1 MRHRLL
7 AIICVGWVGIAGF
20 PAQRVEGRA
29 GVLSYSLLLG
39 AAGNMLLTFY
49 PATSWLIAAFNL
61 PQEKT
66 P

>member
-7 AIICVGWVGIAGF
+7 AIICVSWVGIAGF
-20 PAQRVEGRA
+20 PAQRVEGCA
-29 GVLSYSLLLG
+29 CVSSSNLLLG
-39 AAGNMLLTFY
+39 AASNKLLTFY
-49 PATSWLIAAFNL
+49 PAMSRLIAAFNI